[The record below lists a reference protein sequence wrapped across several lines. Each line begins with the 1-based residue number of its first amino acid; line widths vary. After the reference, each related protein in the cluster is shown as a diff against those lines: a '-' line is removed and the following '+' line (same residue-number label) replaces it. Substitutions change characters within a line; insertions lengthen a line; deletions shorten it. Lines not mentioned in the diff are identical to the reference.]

1 VAIVSHT
8 FARRKLFHHKKKFG
22 ANNELAKVAG

>member
-1 VAIVSHT
+1 MSHT
-8 FARRKLFHHKKKFG
+8 FARRKLFHHKKEKFG